1 MDGNERYSYWED
13 IAEYDFETANAML
26 NSGRYLYVVFMCQQ
40 AIEKIV
46 KGLFV
51 YYNEEEPPRTH
62 NIINVLEKI
71 HFKDLQ
77 SVSDKLEE
85 YRDFLEELLAFY
97 ISERYPS
104 YKERLSATIDQKH
117 AQQVLFKAKE
127 VFSWLKSLK

>member
-13 IAEYDFETANAML
+13 IAEYDLETANAML
-26 NSGRYLYVVFMCQQ
+26 NTGRYFYVIFMCQQ

-51 YYNEEEPPRTH
+51 YYNKEEPPRTH
-62 NIINVLEKI
+62 NILSVFEKI
-71 HFKDLQ
+71 HFKNFH
-77 SVSDKLEE
+77 SVSGKLEDH
-85 YRDFLEELLAFY
+85 RDFLEELLAFY

-104 YKERLSATIDQKH
+104 YKERLSATIGQRE

-127 VFSWLKSLK
+127 VFVWAKSLK

>member
-1 MDGNERYSYWED
+1 MEANERYSYWED

-26 NSGRYLYVVFMCQQ
+26 NSGRYLYVIFMCQQ

-62 NIINVLEKI
+62 NIINVFEKTQ
-71 HFKDLQ
+71 FKNLQ

-104 YKERLSATIDQKH
+104 YKERLSATVDQKH